1 MTATSSSK
9 AFTEFYRMIFKELPR
24 HAGGMLFVG
33 LCAGY
38 VYLPELSLLWL
49 SVWWLTI
56 AGLSAYLM
64 AAARQWMKQ
73 SPSEVS
79 YQYIERQLALIF
91 FLQGVVFTLPP
102 LWVGNPELVTL
113 LMINVLVMLSGVML
127 FVRFRLFIA
136 FVIPF
141 ASVYIRATTGT
152 ADSLIVAVL
161 AIVYLITIA
170 AVYRASQLSSRLI
183 MDRELVHYL
192 NHKLEERDV
201 LKTRDLESS
210 QLRLQMAISA
220 SDMGIWDWNVQS
232 RETYLT
238 EGSRLVPPRDV
249 TGEYDY
255 VDWVHPE
262 DYQKAKAELFRHLKG
277 KTTSYRVRYRVKNNS
292 GQGWIW
298 VEDTGRAVERDRHG
312 RVTRMIGTRREV
324 TSEVNHEQDLSL
336 AASLFNHSD
345 DAIFVMSYDFIVQS
359 VNPAYCRI
367 MNANRAELV
376 NKPFTSISASPQA
389 YLVMSSLNH
398 KGYWQGEILEK
409 RYNGESFPFK
419 CRIDGIFDSNGQLS
433 HYIAI
438 GTDMTEM
445 RRSQVEIDYL
455 SNYDKLTG
463 LANRSHFHQVLN
475 RHLQN
480 PQAASDSLAIVV
492 VNLDRFQAIN
502 DSLGYETGDL
512 LLKDIASRITNLPSP
527 SAFCARVGGDEFVVI
542 AEFFGSRDKLNRL
555 LDNILVEISRPVL
568 ADEHELIVTASIG
581 VSILDGQNRH
591 QLLNQASI
599 ALNRA
604 RHKGG
609 NTYEYYQK
617 TFKQTSVDRLQLEKS
632 LRRAIA
638 ENELSVNYQPKLN
651 LMTGRI
657 DSVEALVRWHH
668 QSLGLIEPEHFIPIA
683 EEIGLINAMGEQVLY
698 KACDEASVWQQRGF
712 GNIRVSVNLS
722 SHQLRQEGLYDS
734 IYNILQTSE
743 LPAEYLELELTESV
757 LIENMDHSVN
767 TLNRLHALGT
777 KIALDDFGTGYSSL
791 SYLQKLPIDVL
802 KIDKSFL
809 HSQASGAGDTA
820 IIKAIIAMANSMSM
834 EVVAEGVENNE
845 QLQFLKDQGCHYAQG
860 YLVSQPLPASE
871 ILNLLRHYNYQPA
884 STIER
889 VH

>member
-1 MTATSSSK
+1 MTATTSSR
-9 AFTEFYRMIFKELPR
+9 AFTEFYRIIFKELPR
-24 HAGGMLFVG
+24 HGAAILLMGLAVGYFYREQVTMLW
-33 LCAGY
+33 LAAWW
-38 VYLPELSLLWL
+38 LSL
-49 SVWWLTI
+49 
-56 AGLSAYLM
+56 
-64 AAARQWMKQ
+64 AAASLYLLLAGRRWIKMDPA
-73 SPSEVS
+73 SAS
-79 YQYIERQLALIF
+79 YEFIEQQLAIVFL
-91 FLQGVVFTLPP
+91 LQGACFTALPLLVGDPP
-102 LWVGNPELVTL
+102 LMTL
-113 LMINVLVMLSGVML
+113 LMTNVLVMLTGIL
-127 FVRFRLFIA
+127 LFIRLKLFLM
-136 FVIPF
+136 FVLPF
-141 ASVYIRATTGT
+141 
-152 ADSLIVAVL
+152 VALYMNAVFKQSELMPVLVL
-161 AIVYLITIA
+161 ATVYLITIVA
-170 AVYRASQLSSRLI
+170 TYRANRLSSRLI

-192 NHKLEERDV
+192 NHKLEERDEV
-201 LKTRDLESS
+201 KTRDLISS
-210 QLRLQMAISA
+210 QLRLQMAIDA
-220 SDMGIWDWNVQS
+220 SDIGIWDWNLHT
-232 RETYLT
+232 RNTYLT
-238 EGSRLVPPRDV
+238 EGSKLVPPRKED
-249 TGEYDY
+249 GSYDY
-255 VDWVHPE
+255 LQWVHPE
-262 DYQKAKAELFRHLKG
+262 DYQQAKVELLKHLRG
-277 KTTSYRVRYRVKNNS
+277 KTASYRVRYRVKNTS
-292 GQGWIW
+292 GQGWSWI
-298 VEDTGRAVERDRHG
+298 EDTGRAVERDRHG
-312 RVTRMIGTRREV
+312 IVTRMIGTRREV
-324 TSEVNHEQDLSL
+324 TSEVSHEQDLSL
-336 AASLFNHSD
+336 AASMFNHSD
-345 DAIFVMSYDFIVQS
+345 DAIFVMSRDFIVQTA
-359 VNPAYCRI
+359 NPAYCR
-367 MNANRAELV
+367 MMDANRAELV
-376 NKPFTSISASPQA
+376 NKPFASISASPQA
-389 YLVMSSLNH
+389 YLVLSSLNH

-419 CRIDGIFDSNGQLS
+419 CRIDGIFDGSGQLS

-438 GTDMTEM
+438 GSDMTEM

-480 PQAASDSLAIVV
+480 PQAAADSLAVV
-492 VNLDRFQAIN
+492 VINLDRFQAIN

-512 LLKDIASRITNLPSP
+512 LLKDIATRINNLPSP
-527 SAFCARVGGDEFVVI
+527 AAFCARLGGDEFVVI
-542 AEFFGSRDKLNRL
+542 AEFFGSRQKLNVL
-555 LDNILVEISRPVL
+555 LDNILDEISRPVL
-568 ADEHELIVTASIG
+568 AEEHELIVTVSIG

-591 QLLNQASI
+591 QLLNQANV

-604 RHKGG
+604 RHEGG
-609 NTYEYYQK
+609 NAYQYYQK
-617 TFKQTSVDRLQLEKS
+617 TFKQASVDRLQLEKS

-651 LMTGRI
+651 LNTGRI

-698 KACDEASVWQQRGF
+698 KACDEASLWQQRGF

-722 SHQLRQEGLYDS
+722 SHQLRQEGLYES

-777 KIALDDFGTGYSSL
+777 KIALDDFGTGYSSF

-809 HSQASGAGDTA
+809 HGHAPGKGDTA

-834 EVVAEGVENNE
+834 EVVAEGVENKE
-845 QLQFLKDQGCHYAQG
+845 QLQFLKDHGCHYAQG

-884 STIER
+884 STVER